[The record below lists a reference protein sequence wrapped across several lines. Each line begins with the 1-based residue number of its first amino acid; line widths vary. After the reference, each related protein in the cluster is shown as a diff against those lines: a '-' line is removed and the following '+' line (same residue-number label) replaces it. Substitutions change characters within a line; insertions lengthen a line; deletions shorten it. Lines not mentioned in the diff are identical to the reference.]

1 MFEHTLLSTI
11 VVLPILG
18 ALVLLSLPNLKKS
31 SVFAVGV
38 SASALTFIVSMLLW
52 IRFDNT
58 VSGFQFVEKYD
69 WLNFLNL
76 NVKLGVDGISL
87 FLVILTT
94 FLIPVCLL
102 ASWKSVNKHEKE
114 FVILFLIM
122 DAMLILVFVVLDVLL
137 FYICFESVLIPMF
150 LVIGI
155 WGSRQRKIHAAYQFF
170 FYTLLGSLFMLIA
183 IMYMFLQVGT
193 TDLEILLT
201 VNFDKTTQLV
211 LWLAFFAS
219 LAVKIPMLP
228 FHIWLPE
235 AHVEAPTA
243 GSVILAGILLKLG
256 GYGFLRFSIPLFPY
270 ATVYFTPLV
279 YTMSVIAIIYAS
291 LTTLRQIDLKK
302 IIAYS
307 SVAHMNFVTIG
318 MFALN
323 LQSIEGSILLMLS
336 HGIVSSALFL
346 CVGVLYDRHHTR
358 LLYYYKGI
366 TQVMPLFSAIFL
378 LFTMA
383 NISLPGTSSFVGEF
397 LILVG
402 TFQENSLVATLACT
416 GVVFGAAYAVWLYNR
431 VAFGPLSTLY
441 IKAYYDITKREFVI
455 FIPFIILTI
464 LMGVYPEI
472 FLAPMHAT
480 VENLVSQIS
489 N

>member
-11 VVLPILG
+11 VVLPIIG

-397 LILVG
+397 LILIG

>member
-11 VVLPILG
+11 VVLPIIG

-270 ATVYFTPLV
+270 ATIYFTPLV

-397 LILVG
+397 LILMG